1 MYLSFSRYPS
11 FLPRIPS
18 PRAKS
23 IATEGFSVRINVFNK
38 TPIRIVKVLSDRFAV
53 DCYLD
58 FYSVNDSA
66 DSFNNSGVCGRA

>member
-1 MYLSFSRYPS
+1 M
-11 FLPRIPS
+11 
-18 PRAKS
+18 
-23 IATEGFSVRINVFNK
+23 ATEGFSVRINVFNK

-53 DCYLD
+53 DWYLD